1 VADVVTSQL
10 IENGPRRVVYKFT
23 SVSDGTGESAVVKVN
38 ATSSGPLGVTVQGQ
52 TFYPTTHMKIVDML
66 YDVRTMSV
74 RMQWE
79 ATTPIDIFIASGQ
92 GAGPF
97 SLLDSR
103 GGFGGIPNA
112 AIGTTGVTGSIM
124 FSTIGAALNASYSII
139 MTLIKGIPQT

>member
-38 ATSSGPLGVTVQGQ
+38 ATSSGPLGVVVQGQ
-52 TFYPTTHMKIVDML
+52 TFYPTTHMKIVDLL

-74 RMQWE
+74 RMQWD
-79 ATTPIDIFIASGQ
+79 ANSPVDIFIASGQ

-97 SLLDSR
+97 GLLDSR
-103 GGFGGIPNA
+103 GGFGGIPNNGGA
-112 AIGTTGVTGSIM
+112 GVTGKIL
-124 FSTIGAALNASYSII
+124 FTTIGAALNASYSII